1 MPNLFLCH
9 CLYFFLSKTILSV
22 SLQNVDACYFC
33 IFYHLCLATKTY
45 GSVLPPHQHSG
56 FILIHFTTVPQH
68 TILCH
73 ATTPNR
79 LIVVLFCIFYPLA
92 VVFASS
98 Y

>member
-1 MPNLFLCH
+1 MLMLVIFVIFITCALPQKH
-9 CLYFFLSKTILSV
+9 MAV
-22 SLQNVDACYFC
+22 FC
-33 IFYHLCLATKTY
+33 
-45 GSVLPPHQHSG
+45 PPHQHSG